1 MFSHL
6 DEIRKAHGVTDT
18 KWALEAG
25 LRYPARIS
33 EIRRLVREQSQRTGT
48 QVANSNQ
55 FPERATAHR
64 RGVGRAFTW
73 AKCMALL
80 NGLRRIIG
88 GEIVTRELLKLI
100 ERAKT
105 IREQNLLMLL
115 ALPEEDELQQQ
126 VALFLKATLRA
137 SVRKIDAVCQDVAAF
152 GPG

>member
-1 MFSHL
+1 
-6 DEIRKAHGVTDT
+6 
-18 KWALEAG
+18 
-25 LRYPARIS
+25 
-33 EIRRLVREQSQRTGT
+33 
-48 QVANSNQ
+48 
-55 FPERATAHR
+55 
-64 RGVGRAFTW
+64 
-73 AKCMALL
+73 MALL

-137 SVRKIDAVCQDVAAF
+137 SVRKVEEDEEAKE
-152 GPG
+152 